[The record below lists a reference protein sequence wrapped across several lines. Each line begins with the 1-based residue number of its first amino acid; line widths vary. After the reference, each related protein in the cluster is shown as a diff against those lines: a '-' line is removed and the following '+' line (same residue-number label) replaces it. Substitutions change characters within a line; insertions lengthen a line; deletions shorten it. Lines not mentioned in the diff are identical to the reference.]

1 MRIWTLSR
9 RTFLGILCI
18 LLGVFLFIF
27 ALVGKSVSAS
37 ATEKKLP
44 IYSVETEEK
53 KVAITFDAAW
63 TNQDTEELIE
73 ILKKHNA
80 TATFFI
86 VGDWAE
92 KFPES
97 VKAFYDSGHTI
108 ANHSDTH
115 KAFSKCSREEI
126 KEEIVNCN
134 EKLESITGE
143 KVTLLRAPSG
153 DYTNES
159 LEVTEALGMYMI
171 QWDND
176 SLDYTGLTVD
186 EIVSRVT
193 SRARNGSIILFHNGV
208 DTTAEALDKVLTELT
223 KHGYTFV
230 SVNDLIYTGSYSID
244 YTGRQYLNAESE

>member
-9 RTFLGILCI
+9 RTFVGILCI
-18 LLGVFLFIF
+18 ILGVFLLIF
-27 ALVGKSVSAS
+27 TLVGKTVSAS
-37 ATEKKLP
+37 ASEKKLP
-44 IYSVETEEK
+44 IYSVETQEK

-63 TNQDTEELIE
+63 TNQDTDELIE

-80 TATFFI
+80 KATFFI

-97 VKAFYDSGHTI
+97 VKAFYDAGHTI

-126 KEEIVNCN
+126 KEEIINCN
-134 EKLESITGE
+134 EKLENITGE

-153 DYTNES
+153 DYTDES
-159 LEVTEALGMYMI
+159 LEVTESLNMHMI

-193 SRARNGSIILFHNGV
+193 SRAHNGSIILFHNGV
-208 DTTAEALDKVLTELT
+208 DTTATALDKILTELENQ
-223 KHGYTFV
+223 GYSFV
-230 SVNDLIYTGSYSID
+230 SVNDLIYKDNYAID
-244 YTGRQYLNAESE
+244 HTGRQYLNAE

>member
-1 MRIWTLSR
+1 M
-9 RTFLGILCI
+9 
-18 LLGVFLFIF
+18 
-27 ALVGKSVSAS
+27 GKTTSAS
-37 ATEKKLP
+37 ATNKKLP
-44 IYSVETEEK
+44 IYSVETDDK
-53 KVAITFDAAW
+53 KIAITFDAAW
-63 TNQDTEELIE
+63 TNQDTDDIIK

-97 VKAFYDSGHTI
+97 VKAFYGAGHTI

-115 KAFSKCSREEI
+115 KAFSKCTREEI

-134 EKLESITGE
+134 KKLEKITGE
-143 KVTLLRAPSG
+143 KVSLLRAPSG

-159 LEVTEALGMYMI
+159 LEVTESLGMYMI

-186 EIVSRVT
+186 EIVNRVI
-193 SRARNGSIILFHNGV
+193 SRAHNGSIVLFHNGV
-208 DTTAEALDKVLTELT
+208 DTTAEALDKILTELS
-223 KHGYTFV
+223 KQGYSFV
-230 SVNDLIYTGSYSID
+230 SVNDLIYKENYSID
-244 YTGRQYLNAESE
+244 HAGRQHKNKTR

>member
-9 RTFLGILCI
+9 RAFLGILCI
-18 LLGVFLFIF
+18 ILGVLLLIF
-27 ALVGKSVSAS
+27 ALVGKTASAS
-37 ATEKKLP
+37 ANEKKLP
-44 IYSVETEEK
+44 IYSVETQEK

-63 TNQDTEELIE
+63 TNQDTDELIE

-97 VKAFYDSGHTI
+97 VKAFYDAGHTI

-134 EKLESITGE
+134 EKLEKITGE

-159 LEVTEALGMYMI
+159 LEVTESLNMHMI

-208 DTTAEALDKVLTELT
+208 DTTAAALDQILTELENQ
-223 KHGYTFV
+223 GYSFV
-230 SVNDLIYTGSYSID
+230 SVNDLIYENDYSID
-244 YTGRQYLNAESE
+244 HTGRQYKNS

>member
-9 RTFLGILCI
+9 RTFLGIICI
-18 LLGVFLFIF
+18 LLGLLLFIF
-27 ALVGKSVSAS
+27 ALVGKTASAS
-37 ATEKKLP
+37 ATNKKLP
-44 IYSVETEEK
+44 IYSVETDDK
-53 KVAITFDAAW
+53 KIAITFDAAW
-63 TNQDTEELIE
+63 TNQDTDDIIK

-97 VKAFYDSGHTI
+97 VKAFYDAGHTI

-115 KAFSKCSREEI
+115 KAFSKCTREEI

-134 EKLESITGE
+134 KKLEKITGE
-143 KVTLLRAPSG
+143 KVSLLRAPSG

-159 LEVTEALGMYMI
+159 LEVTESLGMYMI

-186 EIVSRVT
+186 EIVNRVI
-193 SRARNGSIILFHNGV
+193 SRAHNGSIVLFHNGV
-208 DTTAEALDKVLTELT
+208 DTTAEALDKILTELE
-223 KHGYTFV
+223 KQGYSFI
-230 SVNDLIYTGSYSID
+230 SVNDLIYKENYSID
-244 YTGRQYLNAESE
+244 HAGRQHLNTE

>member
-9 RTFLGILCI
+9 RTFLGIICI
-18 LLGVFLFIF
+18 VLGVFLLLFTF
-27 ALVGKSVSAS
+27 LGKTASAS

-44 IYSVETEEK
+44 IYSVETDEK

-63 TNQDTEELIE
+63 TNQDTDQLIE
-73 ILKKHNA
+73 ILKKHKA

-86 VGDWAE
+86 VGDWAG

-97 VKAFYDSGHTI
+97 VKAFYDAGHTI

-115 KAFSKCSREEI
+115 KAFSKCTREEI

-134 EKLESITGE
+134 KKLEAITGE
-143 KVTLLRAPSG
+143 KITLLRAPSG

-159 LEVTEALGMYMI
+159 LEVTESLNMYMI

-176 SLDYTGLTVD
+176 MLDT
-186 EIVSRVT
+186 
-193 SRARNGSIILFHNGV
+193 
-208 DTTAEALDKVLTELT
+208 KV
-223 KHGYTFV
+223 K
-230 SVNDLIYTGSYSID
+230 LIYTIF
-244 YTGRQYLNAESE
+244 RK

>member
-18 LLGVFLFIF
+18 LLGIFLFIF
-27 ALVGKSVSAS
+27 ALLGKTASAS
-37 ATEKKLP
+37 ATDKKLP
-44 IYSVETEEK
+44 IYSVETDEK
-53 KVAITFDAAW
+53 KIAITFDAAW
-63 TNQDTEELIE
+63 TNQDTDQLIE

-86 VGDWAE
+86 VGDWAK
-92 KFPES
+92 KFPKS
-97 VKAFYDSGHTI
+97 VKTFYDAGHTI

-115 KAFSKCSREEI
+115 KAFSKCSQEEI

-134 EKLESITGE
+134 EKLEAITGE

-159 LEVTEALGMYMI
+159 LEVSESLNMYMI

-186 EIVSRVT
+186 EIVSRVV
-193 SRARNGSIILFHNGV
+193 SRARNGSIVLFHNGV
-208 DTTAEALDKVLTELT
+208 DATAEALDKILTELE
-223 KHGYTFV
+223 KQDYTFV
-230 SVNDLIYTGSYSID
+230 SVNDLIYKTDYSID
-244 YTGRQYLNAESE
+244 HTGRQYKK

>member
-18 LLGVFLFIF
+18 ILGVCILIF
-27 ALVGKSVSAS
+27 ALVGKTASAS

-44 IYSVETEEK
+44 IYSVDTQEK

-63 TNQDTEELIE
+63 TNQDTGELIE

-97 VKAFYDSGHTI
+97 VKAFYDAGHTI

-126 KEEIVNCN
+126 KAEIVNCN
-134 EKLESITGE
+134 EKLEKITGE

-159 LEVTEALGMYMI
+159 LEVTESLNMYMI

-186 EIVSRVT
+186 EIVSRVI
-193 SRARNGSIILFHNGV
+193 SRARNGSIILFHNGIEN
-208 DTTAEALDKVLTELT
+208 TAEALDRILTELENQ
-223 KHGYTFV
+223 GYSFV
-230 SVNDLIYTGSYSID
+230 SVNDLIYKDNYSID
-244 YTGRQYLNAESE
+244 HTGRQYKN

>member
-9 RTFLGILCI
+9 RTFIGILCI
-18 LLGVFLFIF
+18 ILGVCILIF
-27 ALVGKSVSAS
+27 TLVGKTTSAS
-37 ATEKKLP
+37 AKEKKLP
-44 IYSVETEEK
+44 IYSVETQEK

-63 TNQDTEELIE
+63 TNQDTDELIE

-97 VKAFYDSGHTI
+97 VKAFYDARHTI

-134 EKLESITGE
+134 EKLKNITGE

-159 LEVTEALGMYMI
+159 LEVTESLNMYMI

-176 SLDYTGLTVD
+176 SLDYTGLSVD

-208 DTTAEALDKVLTELT
+208 DTTAAALDRVLTELANQ
-223 KHGYTFV
+223 GYSFV
-230 SVNDLIYTGSYSID
+230 SVEDLVYKDNYTID
-244 YTGRQYLNAESE
+244 HTGRQYKN

>member
-18 LLGVFLFIF
+18 ILGVFLLIF
-27 ALVGKSVSAS
+27 AIVGKTASAS
-37 ATEKKLP
+37 ANEKKLP
-44 IYSVETEEK
+44 IYSVETQEK

-63 TNQDTEELIE
+63 TNQDTDELIE

-80 TATFFI
+80 KATFFI

-97 VKAFYDSGHTI
+97 VKAFYDAGHTI

-126 KEEIVNCN
+126 KEEIINCN
-134 EKLESITGE
+134 EKLENITGE

-159 LEVTEALGMYMI
+159 LEVTESLNMYMI

-208 DTTAEALDKVLTELT
+208 DTTAAALDKILTELET
-223 KHGYTFV
+223 QGYSFV
-230 SVNDLIYTGSYSID
+230 SVNDLIYKNDYSID
-244 YTGRQYLNAESE
+244 HTGRQYLNAE